1 MKNWLFLS
9 VAIIAEVVATSSL
22 KASEG
27 FTKLWPSLIVLLG
40 YAIAFYFL
48 SLTLKAIPVGIAYA
62 VWAGLGIVLISLAGW
77 LIFGQKLDVAS
88 VLGMAFI
95 VTGVVV
101 INVFSKVSVHRS
113 EERRVG
119 KECRSR

>member
-77 LIFGQKLDVAS
+77 LIFGQRLDLAS
-88 VLGMAFI
+88 ILGMALI

-101 INVFSKVSVHRS
+101 INVFSKVSVH
-113 EERRVG
+113 
-119 KECRSR
+119 

>member
-1 MKNWLFLS
+1 MKNWLFLG

-62 VWAGLGIVLISLAGW
+62 VWAGLGLVLISLAGW
-77 LIFGQKLDVAS
+77 LIFGQRLDLAS
-88 VLGMAFI
+88 ILGMALI
-95 VTGVVV
+95 ITGVVV
-101 INVFSKVSVHRS
+101 INVFSKVSVH
-113 EERRVG
+113 
-119 KECRSR
+119 

>member
-9 VAIIAEVVATSSL
+9 IAIIAEVVATSSL

-101 INVFSKVSVHRS
+101 INVFSKVSVH
-113 EERRVG
+113 
-119 KECRSR
+119 

>member
-9 VAIIAEVVATSSL
+9 VAIIAEVVATSTL

-77 LIFGQKLDVAS
+77 LIFDQKLDLAS
-88 VLGMAFI
+88 ILGMALI

-101 INVFSKVSVHRS
+101 INVFSKVSVH
-113 EERRVG
+113 
-119 KECRSR
+119 

>member
-1 MKNWLFLS
+1 MKNWLFLGI
-9 VAIIAEVVATSSL
+9 AIIAEVVATSSL

-77 LIFGQKLDVAS
+77 LIFGQRLDLAS
-88 VLGMAFI
+88 ILGMALI

-101 INVFSKVSVHRS
+101 INVFSKVSVH
-113 EERRVG
+113 
-119 KECRSR
+119 

>member
-77 LIFGQKLDVAS
+77 LIFGQKLDLAS
-88 VLGMAFI
+88 ILGMALI

-101 INVFSKVSVHRS
+101 INIFSKVSVH
-113 EERRVG
+113 
-119 KECRSR
+119 

>member
-62 VWAGLGIVLISLAGW
+62 VWAGLGIVLISLSGW

-101 INVFSKVSVHRS
+101 INVFSKVSVH
-113 EERRVG
+113 
-119 KECRSR
+119 